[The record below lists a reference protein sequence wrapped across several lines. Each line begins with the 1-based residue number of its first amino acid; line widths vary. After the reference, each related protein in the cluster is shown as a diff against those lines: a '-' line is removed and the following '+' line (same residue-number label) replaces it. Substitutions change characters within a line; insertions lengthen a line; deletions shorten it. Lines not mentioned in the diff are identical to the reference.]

1 MRYPV
6 FALHCWARAAQCA
19 LLCCMLPACFLLH
32 GCRDAAPAA
41 AEQPEQDPSLSAND
55 PLLRL
60 LSPEETGVTFQ
71 NRIQETPENN
81 IINNV
86 NMYNGG
92 GMAVIDVNNDNLPD
106 LYFIGCSGNNALYL
120 NEGQFRFRDITAS
133 AGLLSPE
140 GFETAATAVDI
151 NADGWMDLYVCRSG
165 PGVSNTRRNRLY
177 INNGDLTFTER
188 AAAYG
193 LDDISASTGA
203 NFFDYDNDGDLDL
216 YLLNYPAEKRY
227 SNKIESQE
235 GPNGTRKPY
244 LEPRDSL
251 DGDRLYRN
259 DNGRFT
265 DVSERAGVRQLGYG
279 LSVSVSDLNRDGY
292 TDVYVCND
300 FVQPDKLLIN
310 QKNGSFSD
318 QITQQLR
325 HITHFSMGSDL
336 ADFDNDGLID
346 LLAIDM
352 LPEKTARQKTNQATL
367 DQSVHDNLRKNGF
380 IPSIVRNGLQRNN
393 GNGTFSDIG
402 CLAGVYNTDWSW
414 SGLMFDIDNDGFR
427 DIHIS
432 NGYRRETINKDF
444 TNFTLPELQKAAL
457 QGGPDNQKT
466 VVRFEDFIGSIPVYK
481 THNYGFRNTGDWRF
495 QPVNG
500 QWLSVYPSWSCG
512 AAWVDLDADGALDL
526 VVNNL
531 EQPAFIYKNRSRTKT
546 QNHFLQIKLV
556 GNQPNTMAVGASVRI
571 DYGDNLLQY
580 AENYPTRGIFSSVE
594 HLIHFGL
601 GANNTVRS
609 LTVRWPDGRTQSLQN
624 IPVNQRLTLRQSDAR
639 GPVTTT
645 LIPPMRGTAIWQE
658 VAAQLGLAFRHS
670 ENDYNDFEQYPML
683 PWRFSDQGPLLITG
697 DVNGDGR
704 TDVYVGNSFNQPAA
718 LFVQQ
723 PDGRFQRAMPEG
735 WEVEKMYEDHGGVFF
750 DADGDGDQD
759 LLVLSGGGEARPEMA
774 GKVWE
779 NRLYINTDGKGT
791 FGKAVGAVPTFGANI
806 FLRATAYDYD
816 RDGDQDLFLGGRLV
830 PGQWP
835 AAPRSAVLRNDR
847 NGLTDVTASVAP
859 DLAQCG
865 MIADMRWV
873 NLDADPEP
881 ELVVVGEWM
890 PVSVFDWQQNKLV
903 NVTHQWGLSASKGL
917 WKGVEAADLDGDG
930 DMDLITGNLGLNT
943 PLKASMEGPLRC
955 YANDYDQN
963 GVLDQLMAFFEDGK
977 EYPLH
982 QKEVLHKQMPVLK
995 KRLLYVKDYAIATI
1009 DQVWPRKD
1017 LEAGTVVSAG
1027 ELASCWWENRNGQ
1040 FVRHLLPPQ
1049 AQAFPAFAILTV
1061 DANADGATDILL
1073 FGNKS
1078 GFEVEINRCDS
1089 GNGCLLLN
1097 NGKGQFTWLDNQ
1109 VHGLWAMGEVRDADI
1124 INGPSGKII
1133 VVSNNNG
1140 PLQAFSFRQG
1150 R

>member
-1 MRYPV
+1 MYYPV
-6 FALHCWARAAQCA
+6 FRHAFRVISVA
-19 LLCCMLPACFLLH
+19 CCIFLFILFTACSEREGLV
-32 GCRDAAPAA
+32 DKQAD
-41 AEQPEQDPSLSAND
+41 EDPSLVADD
-55 PLLRL
+55 PLLL
-60 LSPEETGVTFQ
+60 LLTPEQTGVYFQ
-71 NRIQETPENN
+71 NQILETPENN

-106 LYFIGCSGNNALYL
+106 LYFIGCSGKNALYL
-120 NEGQFRFRDITAS
+120 NEGQFRFRDITES
-133 AGLLSPE
+133 AGVLSPE
-140 GFETAATAVDI
+140 GFETSATAVDI
-151 NADGWMDLYVCRSG
+151 NGDGWMDLYVCRSG
-165 PGVSNTRRNRLY
+165 PGVTDTRRNRLF

-203 NFFDYDNDGDLDL
+203 NFFDVDNDGDLDL

-227 SNKIESQE
+227 SNKIESQA
-235 GPNGTRKPY
+235 GPDGVRRPY

-265 DVSERAGVRQLGYG
+265 DISEKAGVRQLGYG
-279 LSVSVSDLNRDGY
+279 LSVSVSDLNRDGF

-300 FVQPDKLLIN
+300 FVQPDRLLIN
-310 QKNGSFSD
+310 NRNGTFND
-318 QITQQLR
+318 QTAQQLR

-336 ADFDNDGLID
+336 ADFDNDGLVD

-380 IPSIVRNGLQRNN
+380 MPSIVRNGLQRNN

-402 CLAGVYNTDWSW
+402 CLAGIYNTDWSW
-414 SGLMFDIDNDGFR
+414 SGLLFDIDNDGRR

-457 QGGPDNQKT
+457 KGGLESQKT
-466 VVRFEDFIGSIPVYK
+466 VLQFEDFIGSIPVYK
-481 THNYGFRNTGDWRF
+481 THNYAFRNVGNWLF
-495 QPVNG
+495 EPVNG

-531 EQPAFIYKNRSRTKT
+531 EQPAFLYKNLSRTKT
-546 QNHFLQIKLV
+546 NHHFLQIKLV

-571 DYGDNLLQY
+571 DYGDGLMQY
-580 AENYPTRGIFSSVE
+580 AEQYPTRGIFSSVE
-594 HLIHFGL
+594 HLIHFGM
-601 GANNTVRS
+601 GASNKVST
-609 LTVRWPDGRTQSLQN
+609 LTVRWPDGRTQVLQD
-624 IPVNQRLTLRQSDAR
+624 VAANQRLTLRQQDAK
-639 GPVTTT
+639 GPYTAS
-645 LIPPMRGTAIWQE
+645 LIPRVSGQDIWTE
-658 VAAQLGLAFRHS
+658 TSGSLGLVFRHT

-683 PWRFSDQGPLLITG
+683 PWRFSDQGPLLIAG

-718 LFVQQ
+718 LFIQE
-723 PDGRFQRAMPEG
+723 PDGRFRRAMSEG
-735 WEVEKMYEDHGGVFF
+735 WDLEKMYEDHGGVFF

-791 FGKAVGAVPTFGANI
+791 FGKAVGAVPSFGANI
-806 FLRATAYDYD
+806 FLRATAYDFD

-830 PGQWP
+830 PGGWP
-835 AAPRSAVLRNDR
+835 AAPGSAVLRNDL
-847 NGLTDVTASVAP
+847 NSLTDVTATVAP
-859 DLAQCG
+859 DLAHCG

-903 NVTHQWGLSASKGL
+903 NVTNQWGLGGSEGL
-917 WKGVEAADLDGDG
+917 WNRIDVADLDGDG
-930 DMDLITGNLGLNT
+930 DMDLIAGNLGRNT

-963 GVLDQLMAFFEDGK
+963 GVIDQLVAFFQDGR

-982 QKEVLHKQMPVLK
+982 QKEVLHKQMPILK
-995 KRLLYVKDYAIATI
+995 KRLLYVKDYAVATI
-1009 DQVWPRKD
+1009 DQIWPRKD
-1017 LEAGTVVSAG
+1017 LEAGTVVTARDL
-1027 ELASCWWENRNGQ
+1027 ESCWWENRNGQ
-1040 FVRHLLPPQ
+1040 FVRHALPPQ
-1049 AQAFPAFAILTV
+1049 AQAFPVYAILTM

-1073 FGNKS
+1073 LGNKA

-1089 GNGCLLLN
+1089 GNGCLLLGD
-1097 NGKGQFTWLDNQ
+1097 GKGQFTWLDNQ
-1109 VHGLWAMGEVRDADI
+1109 VHGLWAMGEVRDAVVL
-1124 INGPSGKII
+1124 NGTDGRKTIA
-1133 VVSNNNG
+1133 VSNNNG
-1140 PLQAFSFRQG
+1140 PLQAFSFRSG